1 MFSGFTE
8 ETIAFFIDLKF
19 HNNTTFFHQEHDRYV
34 EMVQTPFYELI
45 GELAPTMLKI
55 DPCMEVR
62 PHKCLSR
69 IHRDTRFS
77 RDKSPYRDHLWF
89 LFRHEAEPREK
100 AVFFYFEFGLERLSW
115 GMGIWGE
122 NRELM
127 DQFRRKLAANP
138 EGMAGFVDDLELEKR
153 KLYLGGSSFKR
164 IEYPPELPARLR
176 PWYAARELYIGKEIR
191 DPAIAYEARL
201 TGQLKRDFN
210 ALAPVYRMFRGLME

>member
-77 RDKSPYRDHLWF
+77 REGEQKS
-89 LFRHEAEPREK
+89 
-100 AVFFYFEFGLERLSW
+100 
-115 GMGIWGE
+115 
-122 NRELM
+122 
-127 DQFRRKLAANP
+127 LA
-138 EGMAGFVDDLELEKR
+138 
-153 KLYLGGSSFKR
+153 
-164 IEYPPELPARLR
+164 
-176 PWYAARELYIGKEIR
+176 
-191 DPAIAYEARL
+191 
-201 TGQLKRDFN
+201 
-210 ALAPVYRMFRGLME
+210 